1 MNRTYTLQW
10 PDLCYNM
17 TSLRNASLVGRVLRR
32 SWYRGHVMFSSRVGI
47 LWVLNNS
54 ATAVRE
60 GDRIND
66 AGFAD
71 RRAELPGRDFT
82 GGLVG

>member
-1 MNRTYTLQW
+1 
-10 PDLCYNM
+10 
-17 TSLRNASLVGRVLRR
+17 
-32 SWYRGHVMFSSRVGI
+32 MFSSRVGI